1 MTDRDDEL
9 HDVREIRSTMEQ
21 PSRFL
26 SLSGLAGI
34 LAGLI
39 CTAGALAANAI
50 LSSGLSEYEMVQSI
64 GLAAGGVVVA
74 TLVTSAWLSARLGRR
89 TGLPPDG
96 MANRWIILEL
106 GTPLVA
112 GGLFVFVL
120 ILHRMFLA
128 VPGSMLIFYGIAL
141 AAAAKVSREEVRF
154 LGWIEIAIGLLA
166 FAFPEHGLLYWAL
179 GFGIAQIL
187 YGGLMYFKYDV

>member
-9 HDVREIRSTMEQ
+9 HDVRELRSAIEH

-26 SLSGLAGI
+26 SLSGLTGI

-50 LSSGLSEYEMVQSI
+50 LSSALSEHEMIQAI
-64 GLAAGGVVVA
+64 ALAGAGVVIA
-74 TLVTSAWLSARLGRR
+74 TLSTSAWLSGRQARR
-89 TGLPPDG
+89 TGLPAG
-96 MANRWIILEL
+96 GSANAPILLEL
-106 GTPLVA
+106 GTPLAA

-120 ILHRMFLA
+120 VLHRMFLA
-128 VPGSMLIFYGIAL
+128 VPGSLLIFYGIAL
-141 AAAAKVSREEVRF
+141 SSAAKVSREEVRF

-179 GFGIAQIL
+179 GVGIAQIL
-187 YGGLMYFKYDV
+187 YGGLMYFKYEM

>member
-1 MTDRDDEL
+1 MTD
-9 HDVREIRSTMEQ
+9 
-21 PSRFL
+21 PYRFL

-39 CTAGALAANAI
+39 CTAGALAANGI
-50 LSSGLSEYEMVQSI
+50 LSSGLSEHQMVQAI
-64 GLAAGGVVVA
+64 GLVGAGVVAA
-74 TLVTSAWLSARLGRR
+74 TLVTSAVLSARLAKR
-89 TGLPPDG
+89 TGLRADAA
-96 MANRWIILEL
+96 ANRWIILEL
-106 GTPLVA
+106 GTPLAA

-187 YGGLMYFKYDV
+187 YGGLMYFKYEM

>member
-1 MTDRDDEL
+1 MSDRDDKL
-9 HDVREIRSTMEQ
+9 HDIREIRSTIEQ

-39 CTAGALAANAI
+39 CTAGALAANA
-50 LSSGLSEYEMVQSI
+50 LLASGLSEHETVQAI
-64 GLAAGGVVVA
+64 GLVAAAVVIA
-74 TLVTSAWLSARLGRR
+74 TLSTSAWLSARLARR
-89 TGLPPDG
+89 SGLPAG
-96 MANRWIILEL
+96 SGANKSILLEL

-120 ILHRMFLA
+120 VLHRMFLA
-128 VPGSMLIFYGIAL
+128 VPGSLLIFYGIAL

-187 YGGLMYFKYDV
+187 YGGLMYLKYQM

>member
-1 MTDRDDEL
+1 MTDRADEL
-9 HDVREIRSTMEQ
+9 HDVRDIRSTIEQ

-34 LAGLI
+34 LSGLI
-39 CTAGALAANAI
+39 CTVGALAANA
-50 LSSGLSEYEMVQSI
+50 LLASGLSEHETVQAI
-64 GLAAGGVVVA
+64 GVVAAGVVIA
-74 TLVTSAWLSARLGRR
+74 TLSTSAWLSARLARR
-89 TGLPPDG
+89 SGVPAGATGNKSIL
-96 MANRWIILEL
+96 LEL

-112 GGLFVFVL
+112 GGFFVFVL
-120 ILHRMFLA
+120 VLHRMFLA
-128 VPGSMLIFYGIAL
+128 VPGSLLIFYGIAL

-187 YGGLMYFKYDV
+187 YGGLMYFKYEM

>member
-1 MTDRDDEL
+1 MTDRADEL
-9 HDVREIRSTMEQ
+9 HDVREIRSTIEQ

-39 CTAGALAANAI
+39 CTAGALAANAF
-50 LSSGLSEYEMVQSI
+50 LASGLSEYETVQAI
-64 GLAAGGVVVA
+64 GVVAAGVMIA
-74 TLVTSAWLSARLGRR
+74 TLSTSAWLSARLARR
-89 TGLPPDG
+89 SGFPAGGT
-96 MANRWIILEL
+96 ANKSILLEL

-112 GGLFVFVL
+112 GGFFVFVL
-120 ILHRMFLA
+120 VLHRMFLA
-128 VPGSMLIFYGIAL
+128 VPGSLLIFYGIAL

-187 YGGLMYFKYDV
+187 YGGLMYFKYEM